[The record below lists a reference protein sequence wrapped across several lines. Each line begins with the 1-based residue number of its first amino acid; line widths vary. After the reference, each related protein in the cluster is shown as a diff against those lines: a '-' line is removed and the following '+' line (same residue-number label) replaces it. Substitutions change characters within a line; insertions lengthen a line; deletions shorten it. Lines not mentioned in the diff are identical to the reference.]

1 MTQLNKPFFMTNP
14 EWFRYDLKKGTYVLT
29 DKAPEKAKNSYK
41 RFYSRLENSYEIK
54 TKETE

>member
-1 MTQLNKPFFMTNP
+1 MTNP